1 MARNNNAFSLGP
13 MLEKEKLAANGGKY
27 ANWRTG
33 SAIWVLSSKLVKRT
47 MFSKQ
52 LFQKL
57 PQRMRRRTIR
67 TFMQLKWM
75 TTPKCSA

>member
-13 MLEKEKLAANGGKY
+13 MLELEKLAANRGNY
-27 ANWRTG
+27 ADWFHNLG
-33 SAIWVLSSKLVKRT
+33 LSSKLLKRT

-67 TFMQLKWM
+67 TSMQLKWM
-75 TTPKCSA
+75 TTPQYNA